1 LAGLAA
7 AARLRY
13 ADGFSATSA
22 ICHNQQRE
30 DTMRAFV
37 TTTAIAALALAA
49 CAGIAAAEEVTL
61 ISVGGVKTALDPIIA
76 DFQKTTGNTVK
87 FTVGSPLAVS
97 KKLADGEAF
106 DVVVQSVPAMDDL
119 AKLHGLK
126 PETRKAV
133 ARGGIGIAVK
143 ADAAAPD
150 LSTADAFKKALLS
163 AKSIG
168 VGDTAMPN
176 GSGVVIQRILAKSGV
191 MDSIKSKVKVV
202 GLDPGQQMI
211 SKGELELGLMNS
223 SEVRN
228 YVKFAGAVPAPLQ
241 DYTDYE
247 VAITTKAKSGAAG
260 ALADMIHSAGAAKHW
275 TAARME
281 PQAK

>member
-1 LAGLAA
+1 
-7 AARLRY
+7 
-13 ADGFSATSA
+13 
-22 ICHNQQRE
+22 
-30 DTMRAFV
+30 MRAFV

-76 DFQKTTGNTVK
+76 DFQKATGNTVK

-176 GSGVVIQRILAKSGV
+176 GSGVVIQRILAKSGI